1 MSSTDTETAPHSALM
16 DSVYRNQRHIYD
28 LTRRY
33 YLLGRDRLIAQLNP
47 PINGTV
53 LEIGCGTGRNLIT
66 ALHHKGQAQYFGMD
80 ISTEMLETASAS
92 AARAGV
98 ADRIRFAQGDAACFD
113 PQSAFGVETF
123 DRVFMSYT
131 ISMIPVW
138 KDAIA
143 DAMRHVKPGGSLHLV
158 DFGQQE
164 ALPGWFRGLL
174 FKWLD
179 LFHVSPRPDMYDALA
194 AEAEK
199 AGASLRFQPLY
210 RGYAWY
216 GVITRPEA
224 DTASSGP
231 CL

>member
-1 MSSTDTETAPHSALM
+1 MEAAPHSALM
-16 DSVYRNQRHIYD
+16 DSIYRNQRHIYD

-33 YLLGRDRLIAQLNP
+33 YLLGRDHLIAELSP
-47 PINGTV
+47 PAKGTV
-53 LEIGCGTGRNLIT
+53 LEIGCGTGRNLIA
-66 ALHHKGQAQYFGMD
+66 ALRHHSAADYFGMD
-80 ISTEMLETASAS
+80 ISNEMLETAAAS

-98 ADRIRFAQGDAACFD
+98 ADRIRFAQGDATCFD
-113 PQSAFGVETF
+113 PQSAFGIETF

-164 ALPGWFRGLL
+164 RLPGWFRGLL

-179 LFHVSPRPDMYDALA
+179 LFHVTPRADMRDVLA
-194 AEAEK
+194 AEAERS
-199 AGASLRFQPLY
+199 GATLQFQSLY

-216 GVITRPEA
+216 GVITMPGAEA
-224 DTASSGP
+224 
-231 CL
+231 